1 MVVWLVPVGGVV
13 GVVVL
18 VVVGVGVLPRPRHA
32 LAALA
37 AVAAGRGHAASCR
50 VQGDEAEFPKNVIML
65 PGLECG
71 EAAVYCAPA
80 ATMAR
85 PGLACGDTG
94 CAEVE

>member
-1 MVVWLVPVGGVV
+1 
-13 GVVVL
+13 
-18 VVVGVGVLPRPRHA
+18 
-32 LAALA
+32 
-37 AVAAGRGHAASCR
+37 
-50 VQGDEAEFPKNVIML
+50 ML

>member
-1 MVVWLVPVGGVV
+1 MYCPAPATPWLPS
-13 GVVVL
+13 L
-18 VVVGVGVLPRPRHA
+18 QWLPGEDTRPPARCK
-32 LAALA
+32 
-37 AVAAGRGHAASCR
+37 VMSQSFQKIFYD
-50 VQGDEAEFPKNVIML
+50 VTL

-71 EAAVYCAPA
+71 EVAVYCAPA